1 MMRRLVAVAAC
12 LVLAA
17 VGGCSSTSSGTAS
30 AAGTTSGSGTTDA
43 AATRT
48 TSAVAASPAPQALA
62 DGLIPT
68 DCSYV
73 TDAEHLARLDVAGD
87 ATPVFTDPAATDM
100 PTTEL
105 QAQEEDRVW
114 PGLGCLYASPDVEQ
128 EATILVMP
136 DTSPYFTTRQTTT
149 CLPTYGKGVAV
160 DLGSVKGWYCP
171 TTNETPGE
179 WVSFVHHG
187 RLVTVS
193 RTSKPTGESPY
204 QSVLISYASW
214 LAGQV

>member
-1 MMRRLVAVAAC
+1 MMRCLVAVAAC

-17 VGGCSSTSSGTAS
+17 AGGCSSTSSGSAP
-30 AAGTTSGSGTTDA
+30 AAGATSGAATSRSTSA
-43 AATRT
+43 AATSQT
-48 TSAVAASPAPQALA
+48 LA
-62 DGLIPT
+62 DGVIPT
-68 DCSYV
+68 DCALVS
-73 TDAEHLARLDVAGD
+73 DPEGLAVLGVATSGTTVS
-87 ATPVFTDPAATDM
+87 TPASSVPM
-100 PTTEL
+100 PSTEA

-114 PGLGCLYASPDVEQ
+114 PGLGCLYASPEAEQ

-149 CLPTYGKGVAV
+149 CLPTYGKGEAV

-187 RLVTVS
+187 RLVTVN
-193 RTSKPTGESPY
+193 RTSMPNGGSPY
-204 QSVLISYASW
+204 RTTLISYASW
-214 LAGQV
+214 LSQRV